1 MNLIFKEAKNKPTV
15 IIIIL
20 ILIYTITLVNLDF
33 KGFRDN
39 IISGDGRGY
48 YAYLP
53 AIFIHK
59 TLDFTKIYEIE
70 KEKYSL
76 SYQGHYFI
84 DHDDIKINKYYSGT
98 ALLLLPFF
106 LLAYFLSFL
115 FGYSLDGYS
124 LIFQYAVFIG
134 GIFYGLLGLFFSKK
148 LLSIYT
154 IPKNIISIILI
165 LILFGTNLFYYT
177 FVNPSFS
184 HVYSFSMIAVFLY
197 FTKKTFI
204 NYEIKNIFWASV
216 ALGLTIL
223 IRPTNFIILFIIPF
237 LASDFKLL
245 KQTIKRFFKF
255 KKELFISFLSVFLII
270 CIQFFIN
277 IIQTGKPLIW
287 SYSGEGFKFFEPEIT
302 NMLLSYRKGL
312 FIYTPL
318 IFISLFG
325 LIPLFRQSKYRF
337 ATLTIFLIILVYF
350 IPSWWNW
357 FYGDSFGMRAFI
369 DFYPVFILLLGIL
382 ITSIKFKITKIFLCA
397 ICFVL
402 LLLNLIQTYQYI
414 HKIIHPDA
422 MNKEKYWFVFLKTGY
437 EYKNIFGGTDEESY
451 KKIKEIPL
459 TGYFNDFEE
468 EKDNWTL
475 NSINNIGDTAFS
487 GKKVAN
493 FDILTEYNAG
503 LKINSD
509 SSLINAKNVFIKVN
523 LKKYDLEKD
532 ASLKARLVVEI
543 KFKNG
548 RSYFYKTFRLSDLP
562 QENYKE
568 WEDFEISFQLPK
580 ILTPDDIIT
589 LFIWN
594 TDKKMFYVDDM
605 KVGFFELQE

>member
-1 MNLIFKEAKNKPTV
+1 MSFNINGLKNKPSV

-20 ILIYTITLVNLDF
+20 ILIYTITLVSLDF

-84 DHDDIKINKYYSGT
+84 DHGDTKTNKYYAGT
-98 ALLLLPFF
+98 AVLLLPFF

-115 FGYSLDGYS
+115 FGYDLDGYS
-124 LIFQYAVFIG
+124 LLFQYAVFFG
-134 GIFYGLLGLFFSKK
+134 GIFYGLLGLYFSKK
-148 LLSIYT
+148 LLSLYT
-154 IPKNIISIILI
+154 LPKNIISIILI

-204 NYEIKNIFWASV
+204 NYGIKNIFWASV
-216 ALGLTIL
+216 ALGFTIL
-223 IRPTNFIILFIIPF
+223 IRPTNLIILFIIPF
-237 LASDFKLL
+237 LASDFQSL

-255 KKELFISFLSVFLII
+255 KKEFFISLLSVFLII
-270 CIQFFIN
+270 CIQFLIN

-287 SYSGEGFKFFEPEIT
+287 SYSGEGFNFFEPEIT

-337 ATLTIFLIILVYF
+337 ATLSIFLIILVYF
-350 IPSWWNW
+350 ISSWWNW

-369 DFYPVFILLLGIL
+369 DFYPVFAMLLGIL
-382 ITSIKFKITKIFLCA
+382 FASIRFRIIKSILIIVCTAFL
-397 ICFVL
+397 F
-402 LLLNLIQTYQYI
+402 LNLIQNYQYT

-422 MNKEKYWFVFLKTGY
+422 MNKEKYWFVFLKTGN
-437 EYKNIFGGTDEESY
+437 EYKNIFGGIDEESY
-451 KKIKEIPL
+451 KRIKEIPL
-459 TGYFNDFEE
+459 AGYFNDFEE
-468 EKDNWTL
+468 ENDNWIL
-475 NSINNIGDTAFS
+475 NSINNVGDTAYS
-487 GKKVAN
+487 GTKVAN

-503 LKINSD
+503 IKINSD
-509 SSLINAKNVFIKVN
+509 SSLIKAKNVFIKVN

-532 ASLKARLVVEI
+532 ASLKALLVVEI

-548 RSYFYKTFRLSDLP
+548 RRYFYKTFRLADFP
-562 QENYKE
+562 QEDYKK

-605 KVGFFELQE
+605 KIEFFELSE